1 MNILKKT
8 WKFLSSMRFAIILLL
23 VLAAA
28 CSLGSF
34 ITQGQSYSWYAQRYS
49 QRTAGLILALHLDDA
64 FHSWWFI
71 LITGFL
77 CVNLLLCNVTR
88 LPALIRRTRAWREPP
103 RQADSAPLTAQ
114 AADPRP
120 LFGRL
125 RMPAPAAAQTESGA
139 RLLYSSRHGAGLWG
153 AWVCHLGVLLLI
165 LGFSLGQ
172 MTQKQ
177 YVVYG
182 VPGQTRPVGDTG
194 FSLTIDR
201 FRIEENSDGTPG
213 QYTTSFTLTGEGID
227 QSASASVNAPASLS
241 GMKIYQNSTGWAA
254 SVSITQGGEPLQS
267 EVVCAG
273 DFVRVENLPDLVIYF
288 NAFYPD
294 YVARPGALPATASS
308 DVNNPAYLYTVYYQ
322 DQILGMNALMDGEEL
337 TIDDYT
343 VLFSDPQPYT
353 LLEIK
358 VDRFALIALLGG
370 IVTMLGLLLAFYLQ
384 PTRLWT
390 VENPDGSWTVCAQ
403 CQKGGSLFA
412 RRFHAAAGQ
421 DAAP

>member
-1 MNILKKT
+1 MNTLKKT
-8 WKFLSSMRFAIILLL
+8 WKFLSSMPFAIILLL

-88 LPALIRRTRAWREPP
+88 LPALIRRTRAWREAP
-103 RQADSAPLTAQ
+103 RPADPALLTAQ
-114 AADPRP
+114 VADLRP

-139 RLLYSSRHGAGLWG
+139 RLLFSSRHGAGLWG

-172 MTQKQ
+172 MTQRQ

-201 FRIEENSDGTPG
+201 FHIEENSDGTPG
-213 QYTTSFTLTGEGID
+213 QYTTDFTLTGGD
-227 QSASASVNAPASLS
+227 THQSASASVNAPASLS

-254 SVSITQGGEPLQS
+254 NVSITQGGEPLQS
-267 EVVCAG
+267 GVVCAG

-322 DQILGMNALMDGEEL
+322 DQILGMNVLMEGEEL

-384 PTRLWT
+384 PTRLWA
-390 VENPDGSWTVCAQ
+390 VENPDGSWTACAM

-412 RRFHAAAGQ
+412 QRFRSAAGQ